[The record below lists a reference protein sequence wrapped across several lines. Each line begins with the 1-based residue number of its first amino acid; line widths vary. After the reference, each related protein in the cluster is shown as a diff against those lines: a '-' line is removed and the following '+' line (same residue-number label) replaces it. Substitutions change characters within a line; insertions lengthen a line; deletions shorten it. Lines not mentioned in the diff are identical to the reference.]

1 MFDCLIHSKDKQE
14 AANSKHL
21 FSRVCGNI
29 FATSTELYVYRNVY
43 YTLELRE
50 NINKS
55 TQPKKVC
62 AIRRVLM
69 RRLSQ
74 LTNSIKS
81 ELGNL
86 ITLVYFWIFPVF
98 IIQHDLKFFIRDL
111 LCAKKIYWWITR
123 YCSCSE
129 PLFSDRR

>member
-55 TQPKKVC
+55 TQPKKSMC
-62 AIRRVLM
+62 QQEGSNEKTESAD
-69 RRLSQ
+69 Q
-74 LTNSIKS
+74 L
-81 ELGNL
+81 
-86 ITLVYFWIFPVF
+86 
-98 IIQHDLKFFIRDL
+98 H
-111 LCAKKIYWWITR
+111 
-123 YCSCSE
+123 
-129 PLFSDRR
+129 